1 MADVHPTAAGRAAGA
16 GERTNIYDQQI
27 RSAPRPAG
35 VGRGGDDDFSLG
47 LLVNLGKSAVQ
58 RRPVMSGLW
67 MLGLL
72 LAAVGNGFSVSQA
85 QLEAYNETLEHA
97 AHVTDKELNQ

>member
-1 MADVHPTAAGRAAGA
+1 MAYPTAAGRAAGVN
-16 GERTNIYDQQI
+16 ERTNPYEGAM
-27 RSAPRPAG
+27 RAAPRAQGGP
-35 VGRGGDDDFSLG
+35 GDDDFNISTI
-47 LLVNLGKSAVQ
+47 VNLGASTLK

-72 LAAVGNGFSVSQA
+72 LAAVGNGFSVSEA